1 MYSKKTAFVFFAC
14 LQALFCLH
22 GQISYPSGGDG
33 NGSALSP
40 IFSGIEDNILTF
52 TLDGNIS
59 GSPTDSFEFWD
70 LVNGPIQSG
79 TQNGAGS
86 IVITG
91 DSNTSFTLTYTPL
104 AHFEGNAT
112 FDLNSSAYSTG
123 QKATHSFTIEM
134 TGTNDPPRLKFQNYA
149 QVSEV
154 AYQDATYSLTEN
166 AQLAAFVIP
175 SELDAGDIVTLSLP
189 AGQNDNDRFSIDQ
202 CHRSNKFYF

>member
-33 NGSALSP
+33 NGSALAP
-40 IFSGIEDNILTF
+40 IFSGIEDNALTF

-59 GSPTDSFEFWD
+59 GSPTDSFEEWFWFPALAQYRRAHPMVLD
-70 LVNGPIQSG
+70 RYQLPAMPILHLHLH
-79 TQNGAGS
+79 THHLP
-86 IVITG
+86 I
-91 DSNTSFTLTYTPL
+91 LKEML
-104 AHFEGNAT
+104 LL
-112 FDLNSSAYSTG
+112 DLNSSAYSTG
-123 QKATHSFTIEM
+123 QKVTHSFTIEM

-154 AYQDATYSLTEN
+154 AYQDATYSLSEN

-175 SELDAGDIVTLSLP
+175 SELGCRRYRYS
-189 AGQNDNDRFSIDQ
+189 FSSS
-202 CHRSNKFYF
+202 RSK